1 MSTEIKNEQLEQL
14 TKQFKEMEVGDLF
27 KALKVGLAEA
37 EKRSKTKA
45 KAKTGSMPKG
55 ACPPQLKLNNAWV
68 KHVKDYVNLN
78 GWEAFSVPTTTTD
91 KETGAKTLVVE
102 ELPASI
108 LHDDAYIFEGS
119 VTEETPQGVQVSHK
133 HAMTLSKQWKEGANA
148 HLYEAFVSAF
158 NPEEEESDADSVAS
172 TESVTV
178 VRTTMAEKIAA
189 KAEKEAKAKAEKA
202 EKEAEKAAAKLAKE
216 AEKAVKE
223 ATAAE
228 LKAKKAIEAEA
239 AKAEKVR
246 AAAEAAAEAEA
257 LKAAKVPKAAIVKAT
272 PVKEAKAKVETAIV
286 KAETAIVKAETAIVK
301 AEKPAKAE
309 TAIVKAEKP
318 AKAETAKPAAKATA
332 IVKKIVKADAK
343 PAVKAWSCEDDGNA
357 HSWEHQGTHYARN
370 FTNDVWN
377 RNADGEVTT
386 WAGAYLPAED
396 RIDETA
402 AEPLYED

>member
-68 KHVKDYVNLN
+68 KHVKDYVNQN

-91 KETGAKTLVVE
+91 KETGAKTVLVE

-108 LHDDAYIFEGS
+108 MHDGAYIFEGS
-119 VTEETPQGVQVSHK
+119 VTEETPQGVQVNHK
-133 HAMTLSKQWKEGANA
+133 QAMTLSKKWKEEKA
-148 HLYEAFVSAF
+148 HLYEAFVAAF
-158 NPEEEESDADSVAS
+158 NPEEEETDADSVAS

-216 AEKAVKE
+216 AEKAAKE
-223 ATAAE
+223 AAAAE
-228 LKAKKAIEAEA
+228 LKAKKAMEAEA
-239 AKAEKVR
+239 AKAEKIR
-246 AAAEAAAEAEA
+246 AAAEAAAQAEA
-257 LKAAKVPKAAIVKAT
+257 LKAAKVPKAAIVKAA
-272 PVKEAKAKVETAIV
+272 PKPSPMKIEVIE
-286 KAETAIVKAETAIVK
+286 
-301 AEKPAKAE
+301 EKPAKPKK
-309 TAIVKAEKP
+309 TIVKAPVKAP
-318 AKAETAKPAAKATA
+318 VKAEA
-332 IVKKIVKADAK
+332 AK
-343 PAVKAWSCEDDGNA
+343 PAVKAWSCADDGNA
-357 HSWEHQGTHYARN
+357 HSWEHKGKLYARN

-377 RNADGEVTT
+377 RDADGNVTT
-386 WAGAYLPAED
+386 WAGAYLPSED

-402 AEPLYED
+402 AEPLYEDE

>member
-68 KHVKDYVNLN
+68 KHVKDYVNQN

-108 LHDDAYIFEGS
+108 MHDGAYIFEGS
-119 VTEETPQGVQVSHK
+119 VTEETPQGVQVNHK
-133 HAMTLSKQWKEGANA
+133 QAMTLSKQWKEEKA
-148 HLYEAFVSAF
+148 HLYEAFVAAF
-158 NPEEEESDADSVAS
+158 DPEEESDADSVAS

-216 AEKAVKE
+216 AKANADKEEKAAKE
-223 ATAAE
+223 AAAAE
-228 LKAKKAIEAEA
+228 LKAKKAMEAEA
-239 AKAEKVR
+239 AKAEKIR
-246 AAAEAAAEAEA
+246 AAAEEAA
-257 LKAAKVPKAAIVKAT
+257 LKAAKVPKAAIVKAA
-272 PVKEAKAKVETAIV
+272 PAKVAKPSPMKIEVIEEKPAKPKKTIVKALV
-286 KAETAIVKAETAIVK
+286 KAET
-301 AEKPAKAE
+301 
-309 TAIVKAEKP
+309 
-318 AKAETAKPAAKATA
+318 
-332 IVKKIVKADAK
+332 AK
-343 PAVKAWSCEDDGNA
+343 PAVKAWSCADDGNA
-357 HSWEHQGTHYARN
+357 HAWEHEGKLYARN

-377 RNADGEVTT
+377 RDADGEVTT
-386 WAGAYLPAED
+386 WAGVYLPAD
-396 RIDETA
+396 NRIDETA

>member
-14 TKQFKEMEVGDLF
+14 TQQFKEMESADLF
-27 KALKVGLAEA
+27 KALKAGLAEA

-68 KHVKDYVNLN
+68 KHVKDHVNQN
-78 GWEAFSVPTTTTD
+78 GWEAFSVPTTMTD
-91 KETGAKTLVVE
+91 KETGVKTLVVE

-108 LHDDAYIFEGS
+108 MHDGAYIFEGS

-148 HLYEAFVSAF
+148 HLYEAFVAAF
-158 NPEEEESDADSVAS
+158 NPEEEESETDSVAS

-216 AEKAVKE
+216 AEKAAKE
-223 ATAAE
+223 AAAAE
-228 LKAKKAIEAEA
+228 LKAKKAMEAEA
-239 AKAEKVR
+239 AKAEKIR
-246 AAAEAAAEAEA
+246 AAAEEAA
-257 LKAAKVPKAAIVKAT
+257 LKAAKVPKAAIVKAET
-272 PVKEAKAKVETAIV
+272 AKPAVKETAKPSKVEA
-286 KAETAIVKAETAIVK
+286 
-301 AEKPAKAE
+301 KP
-309 TAIVKAEKP
+309 
-318 AKAETAKPAAKATA
+318 AETAKPAKAT
-332 IVKKIVKADAK
+332 IVKKVVK
-343 PAVKAWSCEDDGNA
+343 AVKAWSCEDDGNA
-357 HSWEHQGTHYARN
+357 HSWEHEGKLYARN

-377 RNADGEVTT
+377 RDADGNVTT

-402 AEPLYED
+402 EEPMYADE

>member
-1 MSTEIKNEQLEQL
+1 M
-14 TKQFKEMEVGDLF
+14 
-27 KALKVGLAEA
+27 
-37 EKRSKTKA
+37 
-45 KAKTGSMPKG
+45 
-55 ACPPQLKLNNAWV
+55 
-68 KHVKDYVNLN
+68 
-78 GWEAFSVPTTTTD
+78 
-91 KETGAKTLVVE
+91 
-102 ELPASI
+102 
-108 LHDDAYIFEGS
+108 
-119 VTEETPQGVQVSHK
+119 
-133 HAMTLSKQWKEGANA
+133 
-148 HLYEAFVSAF
+148 
-158 NPEEEESDADSVAS
+158 
-172 TESVTV
+172 
-178 VRTTMAEKIAA
+178 
-189 KAEKEAKAKAEKA
+189 
-202 EKEAEKAAAKLAKE
+202 
-216 AEKAVKE
+216 
-223 ATAAE
+223 
-228 LKAKKAIEAEA
+228 EAEA

>member
-45 KAKTGSMPKG
+45 KAKAGSMPKG
-55 ACPPQLKLNNAWV
+55 TCPPQLKLNNAWV

-108 LHDDAYIFEGS
+108 MHDGAYIFDGS

-148 HLYEAFVSAF
+148 HLYEAFVAAF
-158 NPEEEESDADSVAS
+158 NPEEEESETDSVAS

-223 ATAAE
+223 AAAAE
-228 LKAKKAIEAEA
+228 LKAKKAMEAEA

-286 KAETAIVKAETAIVK
+286 KAETAT
-301 AEKPAKAE
+301 
-309 TAIVKAEKP
+309 VKAEKP

>member
-108 LHDDAYIFEGS
+108 MHDGAYIFEGS
-119 VTEETPQGVQVSHK
+119 VTEETPQGVQVNHK
-133 HAMTLSKQWKEGANA
+133 QAMTLSKQWKEEKA
-148 HLYEAFVSAF
+148 HLYEAFVAAF
-158 NPEEEESDADSVAS
+158 DPEEEESDADSVAS

-202 EKEAEKAAAKLAKE
+202 EKEAEKAATKLAKE
-216 AEKAVKE
+216 AEKAAKE
-223 ATAAE
+223 AAAAE
-228 LKAKKAIEAEA
+228 LKAKKAMEAEA
-239 AKAEKVR
+239 AKAEKIR
-246 AAAEAAAEAEA
+246 AAAEEAA
-257 LKAAKVPKAAIVKAT
+257 LKAAKVPKAAIVKAAKPT
-272 PVKEAKAKVETAIV
+272 PMKIEVIEEKSAKPKKTIVKAPVKALV
-286 KAETAIVKAETAIVK
+286 KAET
-301 AEKPAKAE
+301 
-309 TAIVKAEKP
+309 
-318 AKAETAKPAAKATA
+318 
-332 IVKKIVKADAK
+332 AK
-343 PAVKAWSCEDDGNA
+343 PAVKAWSCADDGNA
-357 HSWEHQGTHYARN
+357 HSWEHKGKLYARN

-402 AEPLYED
+402 AEPLYEDE